1 MYKMIKQ
8 WQITICLIISFENNC
23 WAATHHMVYSPPSH
37 MHCSHF
43 LPGGAQVV
51 LDISTKSVTSDCTGL
66 CRCKSNAGNSP
77 VNSQVVT
84 GVVSHMCCLLNVGM
98 SPEPIH
104 MVPFD
109 FKILQETIQVEL
121 VSKTFKVLC
130 FFCYSEMDVLNWVSR
145 IA

>member
-1 MYKMIKQ
+1 M
-8 WQITICLIISFENNC
+8 
-23 WAATHHMVYSPPSH
+23 
-37 MHCSHF
+37 
-43 LPGGAQVV
+43 

-66 CRCKSNAGNSP
+66 CESNR
-77 VNSQVVT
+77 VQLVT

-109 FKILQETIQVEL
+109 FKILQEIIQVEL
-121 VSKTFKVLC
+121 VSKTSKVLR

>member
-1 MYKMIKQ
+1 
-8 WQITICLIISFENNC
+8 
-23 WAATHHMVYSPPSH
+23 

-66 CRCKSNAGNSP
+66 CQCESNADNSP
-77 VNSQVVT
+77 VNI
-84 GVVSHMCCLLNVGM
+84 
-98 SPEPIH
+98 PIH

-109 FKILQETIQVEL
+109 FKILQEIIQVEL
-121 VSKTFKVLC
+121 VSKTSKVLR